1 MRVKL
6 KAVFLVSPIH
16 VLPLNDYCRN
26 PKTALLRGN
35 QFLHCATGSLLRSF
49 CIQESNMSLVGS
61 AALFRGRE
69 LYSLKDDNVSSGLS
83 TSGFYSDSD
92 SYDPKYFLDSP
103 SSSDV
108 LGNPLHSD
116 LVASTHNSFGYASE
130 LDSPGK
136 VVYDEDKLRLKLQE
150 LEKALLED
158 DDHSHRMEIDGDLF
172 DSPKE
177 SSSSDSNLSI
187 TTTNKETTVL
197 TPKTLK
203 CMLFECASL
212 IHNGDFKEASSM
224 INVLRLHVS
233 IQGDPSERI
242 SAYMVE
248 ALVSRMAVSGKGL
261 YQALRCKEAPSN
273 DRLSAMQVLFE
284 VCPCFRFGFM
294 AANGAI
300 LEASRDEERV
310 HIIDFDVNQG
320 SQYYTLLQT
329 LARNPGKRP
338 HVRLT
343 GVDDPE
349 SVQRPVGGL
358 KIIGQRLEQLAKD
371 LGLSFEFKAIPSE
384 TALVSPSKLG
394 CRHGEALIVNFAF
407 QLHHLPDES
416 VSTVNLRDQLLRMIK
431 GLKPKLVT
439 VVEQDMNTNTSP
451 FLQRFAEAY
460 NYYNAVFESLDSTL
474 PRASQDRINVEK
486 HCLARDII
494 NVVAC
499 EGVERI
505 ERYEVAGKWRSR
517 MMMAGFETCP
527 ISRNVQ
533 SEIKKLIQQ
542 YSDRY
547 KVKEEKGGLHFG
559 WEEKTLIV
567 SSAWR

>member
-1 MRVKL
+1 
-6 KAVFLVSPIH
+6 
-16 VLPLNDYCRN
+16 
-26 PKTALLRGN
+26 
-35 QFLHCATGSLLRSF
+35 
-49 CIQESNMSLVGS
+49 MSLVGS
-61 AALFRGRE
+61 AALFRSRE
-69 LYSLKDDNVSSGLS
+69 LYSLKDDNDSSGLS
-83 TSGFYSDSD
+83 TSGLYSDKHLVTYTSGSSSCD
-92 SYDPKYFLDSP
+92 NYDPKYFLDSP

-108 LGNPLHSD
+108 LRNPFHSYQF
-116 LVASTHNSFGYASE
+116 NYGSE
-130 LDSPGK
+130 LDSPSTID
-136 VVYDEDKLRLKLQE
+136 YDEDKLRLKFQE
-150 LEKALLED
+150 FEKALLVD
-158 DDHSHRMEIDGDLF
+158 DDDDTGNPMELDGELLDSACCPLLE

-177 SSSSDSNLSI
+177 SSSSDSNLSSI
-187 TTTNKETTVL
+187 TSSKEMLSLSPVSR
-197 TPKTLK
+197 KHF
-203 CMLFECASL
+203 LFECAAA
-212 IHNGDFKEASSM
+212 IHNGNFKEASSM
-224 INVLRLHVS
+224 IDVLRQHVS
-233 IQGDPSERI
+233 IQGEPSERI
-242 SAYMVE
+242 AAYMVE
-248 ALVSRMAVSGKGL
+248 ALVARMATSGRGL
-261 YQALRCKEAPSN
+261 YRALRCKEAPSS

-300 LEASRDEERV
+300 LEAFKDEKTV
-310 HIIDFDVNQG
+310 HIVDFDVNQG
-320 SQYYTLLQT
+320 SQYYTLLQK
-329 LARNPGKRP
+329 LAKTPGKRP

-358 KIIGQRLEQLAKD
+358 AIIGKRLEELAKH
-371 LGLSFEFKAIPSE
+371 LQLSFKFQAVPAES
-384 TALVSPSKLG
+384 ALVSPSVLG
-394 CRHGEALIVNFAF
+394 CQAGEALVVNFAF

-416 VSTVNLRDQLLRMIK
+416 VSTVNVRDQLLRMIK

-439 VVEQDMNTNTSP
+439 VVEQDVNTNTSP

-460 NYYNAVFESLDSTL
+460 NYYSAVFESLDATL
-474 PRASQDRINVEK
+474 PRESQDRMNVEK

-499 EGVERI
+499 EGAERI

-517 MMMAGFETCP
+517 MSMAGFTACP

-533 SEIKKLIQQ
+533 GEIKKLIQQ

-547 KVKEEKGGLHFG
+547 KVKEEEGGLHFG

>member
-1 MRVKL
+1 
-6 KAVFLVSPIH
+6 
-16 VLPLNDYCRN
+16 
-26 PKTALLRGN
+26 
-35 QFLHCATGSLLRSF
+35 
-49 CIQESNMSLVGS
+49 MSLVGS

-83 TSGFYSDSD
+83 TSGFSSDSD
-92 SYDPKYFLDSP
+92 SYEKYFLDSP
-103 SSSDV
+103 LSSV
-108 LGNPLHSD
+108 ALGNPFQST
-116 LVASTHNSFGYASE
+116 LVASKQNSFGYASE

-136 VVYDEDKLRLKLQE
+136 IDYDEDQLRLKFQE
-150 LEKALLED
+150 LKKALFED
-158 DDHSHRMEIDGDLF
+158 DDHSHRMEIDGESF

-187 TTTNKETTVL
+187 TTTNNETTAL
-197 TPKTLK
+197 TPQSVK
-203 CMLFECASL
+203 CMLFDCASL
-212 IHNGDFKEASSM
+212 IHNGDFKEASNM
-224 INVLRLHVS
+224 INVLRQHVS

-261 YQALRCKEAPSN
+261 YRALRCKEAPSN

-329 LARNPGKRP
+329 LARSPGKRP

-358 KIIGQRLEQLAKD
+358 KIIGQRLEELAKD
-371 LGLSFEFKAIPSE
+371 LDLSFEFKAIPSE

-394 CRHGEALIVNFAF
+394 CCLGEALIVNFAF

-542 YSDRY
+542 YSERY
-547 KVKEEKGGLHFG
+547 KVKEERGGLHFG
-559 WEEKTLIV
+559 WEEKTLVV